1 MSRKGE
7 NIFKRK
13 DGRWE
18 ARYIHH
24 YENGKAKY
32 RYIYGS
38 TYSEARAKKLAEQS
52 NIKDINISAVKQYAS
67 FEELANLW
75 LSNIKPSVKESSYT
89 RYYRIVTKYLLPLF
103 PAQMLSK
110 IDTGYLNG
118 LTEKLLKEGSI
129 DQKPLSAKTVSDII
143 CVLKTIFKY
152 GKGNGYPCPNA
163 DGIRYP
169 SKKRRN
175 IKIMT
180 DNDRTKLEQ
189 QLFDSEDTTS
199 LGIIFTLFTG
209 VRIGELC
216 GLRWGDIDFNNS
228 TVSIA
233 RTIERISDLEP
244 LSSHKTKVIISEPK
258 TESSIRTIP
267 LPDFLMEYLSKQ
279 RKEAN
284 CYLLTGNENYTE
296 PHQYYI
302 RYQTYLRQHN
312 INRYTF
318 HALRHTFATRCVE
331 LGFDTKSLAEI
342 LGHTSITTTLSVYV
356 HPTLQQKKIQM
367 ERLTPDSF
375 LQSKK

>member
-1 MSRKGE
+1 MPRKGE

-52 NIKDINISAVKQYAS
+52 NNKDINISAVKQHAT

-75 LSNIKPSVKESSYT
+75 LSNVKPSVKESTYT
-89 RYYRIVTKYLLPLF
+89 RYYRIVTKYLIPLF
-103 PAQMLSK
+103 PSQLLSK
-110 IDTGYLNG
+110 INTGYLNG
-118 LTEKLLKEGSI
+118 LTEKLLQEGSI

-143 CVLKTIFKY
+143 CVLKTIFRY
-152 GKGNGYPCPNA
+152 GKGNGYPCPNT

-169 SKKRRN
+169 SKARKK

-180 DNDRTKLEQ
+180 DNDRVKLEQ
-189 QLFDSEDTTS
+189 QLLDSEDTTS

-216 GLRWGDIDFNNS
+216 GLRWGDIDFNNA
-228 TVSIA
+228 TVNIA

-267 LPDFLMEYLSKQ
+267 LPDFLMEYLSKH

-302 RYQTYLRQHN
+302 RYQTYLRKQN
-312 INRYTF
+312 ISRYTF

-342 LGHTSITTTLSVYV
+342 LGHTSISTTLSVYV

-367 ERLTPDSF
+367 ERLTPDCF